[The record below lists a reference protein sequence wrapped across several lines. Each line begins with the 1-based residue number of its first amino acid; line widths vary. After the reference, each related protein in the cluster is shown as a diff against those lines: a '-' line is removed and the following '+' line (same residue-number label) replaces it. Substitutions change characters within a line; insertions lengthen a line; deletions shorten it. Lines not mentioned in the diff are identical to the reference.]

1 MGTMTIVPEELF
13 RGNGYS
19 PAVSLGELQGKS
31 IQLTLSITRMMEEQ
45 TLEVLIWGSTDGSQ
59 WVDRPIVTLP
69 HRHYCGDYTYTV
81 DLSRHPYLTHLR
93 AEWRLRSW
101 GHNTAYRL
109 VSFSLRAAEQ
119 PEMAMAAGAD

>member
-19 PAVSLGELQGKS
+19 PAVALGELQGKS

-45 TLEVLIWGSTDGSQ
+45 TLEVLIWGSADGSQ
-59 WVDRPIVTLP
+59 WMDRPLVTLP

-81 DLSRHPYLTHLR
+81 ELSRHPVTLYVLLMELTSTP
-93 AEWRLRSW
+93 RSRMPGMARIGVW
-101 GHNTAYRL
+101 DVPSYRMC
-109 VSFSLRAAEQ
+109 S
-119 PEMAMAAGAD
+119 